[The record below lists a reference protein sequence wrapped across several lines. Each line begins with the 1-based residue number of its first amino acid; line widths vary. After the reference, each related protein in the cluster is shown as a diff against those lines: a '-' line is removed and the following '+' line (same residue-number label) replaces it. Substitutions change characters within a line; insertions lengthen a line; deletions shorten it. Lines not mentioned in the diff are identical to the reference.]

1 MYLIWESNVG
11 EKRERERDF
20 EIRRWYMILRK
31 RERERKRE
39 KKMSFVRVEEV
50 GASHLQIIL
59 TSKPYLLILGCLYIC
74 IYRY

>member
-31 RERERKRE
+31 RERERE